1 MSQDI
6 VSDVLNQIMNMK
18 KAKKDSIVVDRSSKL
33 LLNILSL
40 AKENGYLDY
49 EVDGRQVTI
58 KIKSLNEIRAIK
70 PRYTVPVEGMDKY
83 VRRFLPAKN
92 FGILI
97 ISTNKGLMTHAE
109 AKENNIGGCVIAYI
123 F

>member
-6 VSDVLNQIMNMK
+6 VSDILNQIMNIK
-18 KAKKDSIVVDRSSKL
+18 KAKKDSLVVDKSSKL
-33 LLNILSL
+33 LLNILNL
-40 AKENGYLDY
+40 AKENGYLEY
-49 EVDGRQVTI
+49 ETDGRQVTI
-58 KIKSLNEIRAIK
+58 KIKSLNEIRAVK

-97 ISTNKGLMTHAE
+97 ISTNKGIMTHVE
-109 AKENNIGGCVIAYI
+109 AKQNNLGGCIIAYI